1 MTRWIIQL
9 NANSREDDSKVMKIM
24 QAAARSGLQYT
35 VRSSEIEVKPR
46 NERDEPKIVK

>member
-35 VRSSEIEVKPR
+35 VRSSEIEVKPSS
-46 NERDEPKIVK
+46 ERYEPRIVK